1 MMQTM
6 GPRVMFGMEVSI
18 LLWIVLATLVSLL
31 VIGAC
36 VWLALSLL
44 KKQRI
49 SPKPNSDQPQDAYPT
64 YEERDY
70 QAEQPSAETYQ
81 EDGEFHLYSK
91 PTTQY
96 EQPQAQNTQ
105 AISLER

>member
-1 MMQTM
+1 MMPTM
-6 GPRVMFGMEVSI
+6 GPGVMFGMEVSM

-49 SPKPNSDQPQDAYPT
+49 SPKQYSDQPQDAYPT
-64 YEERDY
+64 YERGY

-81 EDGEFHLYSK
+81 EAGEFHSYSE
-91 PTTQY
+91 PRPQY
-96 EQPQAQNTQ
+96 EQPQAQYPQ
-105 AISLER
+105 AVSSER